1 MTTEIFE
8 YRKQARGPKNYLAL
22 ALVLGVMYAAHLQ
35 GWGFVGTLLCGP
47 FLAWVLVRLI
57 ENDAEGF
64 RMNEAGLNYY
74 GASVAGEVEWHQLR
88 GVTIGGD
95 GAGGALCHLHLGAGE
110 TESLPATAAFAPE
123 RLAQE
128 FRLRGVPVWRAPQAQ
143 SAFAQA

>member
-22 ALVLGVMYAAHLQ
+22 ALVLGVTYAAHLQ
-35 GWGFVGTLLCGP
+35 GWGFAGILLCGP
-47 FLAWVLVRLI
+47 FFAWVLVRLI

-64 RMNEAGLNYY
+64 RMSEAGLDYY
-74 GASVAGEVEWHQLR
+74 GGNISGEVEWHRLR

-95 GAGGALCHLHLGAGE
+95 GAGGSLCQLHLGAGE
-110 TESLPATAAFAPE
+110 SETLPATAAFAPE

-128 FRLRGVPVWRAPQAQ
+128 FRLRGVPVWPAAKAQQVMARA
-143 SAFAQA
+143 

>member
-8 YRKQARGPKNYLAL
+8 YRRQARGPKNYLAL
-22 ALVLGVMYAAHLQ
+22 ALVLGVIYAAQLQ
-35 GWGFVGTLLCGP
+35 GWGFVGVLLCGP

-64 RMNEAGLNYY
+64 RMTESELTYY
-74 GASVAGEVEWHQLR
+74 GAEASGEVEWHLLR

-95 GAGGALCHLHLGAGE
+95 GAGGASCELHLGAGE
-110 TESLPATAAFAPE
+110 NETLPATAAFAPE

-128 FRLRGVPVWRAPQAQ
+128 FRLRGVPVWRVAQPQQVMAR
-143 SAFAQA
+143 A